1 MFSYSVSE
9 GHPKPMDAE
18 TLTRELL
25 DSNKCYLLDC
35 GLEIYA
41 WMGKN
46 TSLDQRKSA
55 SQAAEVSFVSFSL
68 YEKKLLMPS
77 NLDVYL

>member
-1 MFSYSVSE
+1 
-9 GHPKPMDAE
+9 MDAE

>member
-9 GHPKPMDAE
+9 GHAEAMDAE
-18 TLTRELL
+18 SLTKELL
-25 DSNKCYLLDC
+25 DTNKCYLLDC

-55 SQAAEVSFVSFSL
+55 SRAAEVLRVSFYVFEVNSL
-68 YEKKLLMPS
+68 FMPF
-77 NLDVYL
+77 NL